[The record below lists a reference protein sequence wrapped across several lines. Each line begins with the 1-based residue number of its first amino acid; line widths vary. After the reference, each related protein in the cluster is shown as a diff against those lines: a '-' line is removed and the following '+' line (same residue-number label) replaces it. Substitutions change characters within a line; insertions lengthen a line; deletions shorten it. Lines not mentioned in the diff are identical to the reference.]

1 LKDRP
6 GKEPGY
12 MVRLNM
18 EQIPLL
24 DLGEN
29 SQFLPEGESSGSR
42 DVLHDVACG
51 AQSVETSPRDI
62 NVRGTIDVNSNENW
76 LLCRDVHDVHKE
88 LYGGSG
94 CREDEVCTRRWL

>member
-1 LKDRP
+1 MF
-6 GKEPGY
+6 Y
-12 MVRLNM
+12 A
-18 EQIPLL
+18 
-24 DLGEN
+24 
-29 SQFLPEGESSGSR
+29 EGESSGSR

-51 AQSVETSPRDI
+51 AQPVETSRDI
-62 NVRGTIDVNSNENW
+62 NVRETIDVNSNENW